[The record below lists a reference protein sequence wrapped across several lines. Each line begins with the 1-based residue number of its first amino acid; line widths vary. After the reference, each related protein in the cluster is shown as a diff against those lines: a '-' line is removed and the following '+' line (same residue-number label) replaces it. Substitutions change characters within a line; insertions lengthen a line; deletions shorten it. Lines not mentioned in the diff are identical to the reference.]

1 MMGLGGGCKDLASC
15 ECYDPKAAMMGTGSG
30 NSGNSGS
37 SVGLGLSLWTPV
49 APLPYPCNSGRCVTV
64 GDLIYVM
71 GGTID
76 VADDPCNFGAVQVL
90 DTKGDGGTGTWTV
103 R

>member
-1 MMGLGGGCKDLASC
+1 LGGLKSNSSMMGSGGVCKDLASC
-15 ECYDPKAAMMGTGSG
+15 ECYDPEAARMGT
-30 NSGNSGS
+30 
-37 SVGLGLSLWTPV
+37 VQLWTPV

-71 GGTID
+71 GGEID
-76 VADDPCNFGAVQVL
+76 VADDPCHFGAVQVL
-90 DTKGDGGTGTWTV
+90 DTKGDGGGDGGKGTWKV